1 MKKISL
7 LAGALLACCMQ
18 VNAQEFVST
27 EPQNKGVLLEEFT
40 GRTCGYCPD
49 GHKIA
54 NQIAATHP
62 GKFWS
67 VNIHTEGYF
76 SPTSYPNLNTTM
88 SETYRAAFGATG
100 FPCGVVNR
108 STASAVGRGEWTGKA
123 NQEFNQAAVCN
134 VAGQAVVNPVTRIA
148 KITVEVYY
156 TGNSEEANNY
166 LTVFMLQDS
175 IWGSQ
180 SGGQSNPDQY
190 VNGNYCHMHIF
201 RDVVTPAWGEQ
212 ITTTSAGTLISKE
225 YMYEIPESIGNPN
238 GVEVDLD
245 NISFLA
251 FVTEKQQGAATR
263 PVLNVN
269 ELTVVHGTEEAVYPF
284 ISGVTLASGVSCSEA
299 REFNVNIKNGG
310 VEAITSMKL
319 EAYVDG
325 EFATE
330 LDWEGNLVS
339 FTENPELIETIE
351 MEVNIPGGTHN
362 IEIKIVEA
370 NGTAFEFAR
379 EVTASFDEWAEVI
392 IEGEEEEF
400 TIDIMQDKYGN
411 QITWELLASDMTV
424 LASGGPYT
432 MLVGGSAS
440 TQLHQEKVTVAKG
453 ECVKFVIK
461 DAVGNGICCQYG
473 EGYYQIKDSQGNL
486 LIDGDGDFGSE
497 ASVLLSVT
505 DGVSVNETLT
515 TETYNIFP
523 NPVKDVLTVKGE
535 NMKQVVIYNSVGQM
549 VETINAESDEVRVNV
564 SAYNNG
570 MYLINVIDNNGE
582 MTTTKVSVLH

>member
-7 LAGALLACCMQ
+7 LAGALLACFMQ
-18 VNAQEFVST
+18 VNAQDFVST
-27 EPQNKGVLLEEFT
+27 APANRNVVIEEFT
-40 GRTCGYCPD
+40 GRNCGYCPD
-49 GHKIA
+49 GHVIA
-54 NQIAATHP
+54 NQIVHNNPDRVWA
-62 GKFWS
+62 
-67 VNIHTEGYF
+67 VNVHAGGF
-76 SPTSYPNLNTTM
+76 SPTSFPNLNTTE
-88 SETYRAAFGATG
+88 SNTILNGFGVSG
-100 FPCGVVNR
+100 FPSGAVNR
-108 STASAVGRGEWTGKA
+108 SDYTALNRGQWASAASQQMAQVAE
-123 NQEFNQAAVCN
+123 CN
-134 VAGQAVVNPVTRIA
+134 VAGQAVVNSATRVA

-166 LTVFMLQDS
+166 LTVMMLQDS
-175 IWGSQ
+175 IMGSQ
-180 SGGQSNPDQY
+180 AGGTSNPEQMI
-190 VNGNYCHMHIF
+190 NGQYCHMHIL
-201 RDVVTPAWGEQ
+201 RSTVTPTWGEQ
-212 ITTTSAGTLISKE
+212 IAPTTAGTLITKE
-225 YMYEIPESIGNPN
+225 YVYEIPEIIGNPN

-245 NISFLA
+245 NITFLA
-251 FVTEKQQGAATR
+251 IVTESVKTPGNATR
-263 PVLNVN
+263 PILNAC
-269 ELTVVHGTEEAVYPF
+269 ELTTLQGSEDAIFPYIAAVASASG
-284 ISGVTLASGVSCSEA
+284 ISCSQTRTFNVGVT
-299 REFNVNIKNGG
+299 NGG
-310 VEAITSMKL
+310 LEELTSLKF

-325 EFATE
+325 ELAKEQT
-330 LDWEGNLVS
+330 WEGSIASYTGTNV
-339 FTENPELIETIE
+339 E
-351 MEVNIPGGTHN
+351 MEFDVPGGSHN
-362 IEIKIVEA
+362 IEIRIVEA
-370 NGTAFEFAR
+370 NGTAFEFAK
-379 EVTASFDEWAEVI
+379 EITTTFDEWAEVI

-411 QITWELLASDMTV
+411 QITWELLASDMSV

-473 EGYYQIKDSQGNL
+473 EGYYQIKDSKGNL
-486 LIDGDGDFGSE
+486 LVDGDGDFGSE

-505 DGVSVNETLT
+505 DGTSVNETLT

-582 MTTTKVSVLH
+582 MTTSKISVLH

>member
-18 VNAQEFVST
+18 VNAQDFVST
-27 EPQNKGVLLEEFT
+27 APANRNVVIEEFT
-40 GRTCGYCPD
+40 GRNCGYCPD
-49 GHKIA
+49 GHVIA
-54 NQIAATHP
+54 NQIVHNNP
-62 GKFWS
+62 GRVWA
-67 VNIHTEGYF
+67 VNVHAGGF
-76 SPTSYPNLNTTM
+76 SPTSFPNLNTTE
-88 SETYRAAFGATG
+88 SNTILNGFGVSG
-100 FPCGVVNR
+100 FPSGAVNR
-108 STASAVGRGEWTGKA
+108 SDYTALNRGQWASAA
-123 NQEFNQAAVCN
+123 SQQMAQAAECN
-134 VAGQAVVNPVTRIA
+134 VAGQAVVNPTTRVA

-166 LTVFMLQDS
+166 LTVMMLQDS
-175 IWGSQ
+175 IMGSQ
-180 SGGQSNPDQY
+180 AGGTSNPEQMI
-190 VNGNYCHMHIF
+190 NGQYCHMHIL
-201 RDVVTPAWGEQ
+201 RSTVTPTWGEQ
-212 ITTTSAGTLISKE
+212 IAPTTAGTLITKE
-225 YMYEIPESIGNPN
+225 YVYEIPETIGNPN

-245 NISFLA
+245 NITFLA
-251 FVTEKQQGAATR
+251 IVTESVKTPGNATR
-263 PVLNVN
+263 PILNAC
-269 ELTVVHGTEEAVYPF
+269 ELTTLQGSEDAIFPYIAAVASASG
-284 ISGVTLASGVSCSEA
+284 ISCSQTRTFNVGVT
-299 REFNVNIKNGG
+299 NGG
-310 VEAITSMKL
+310 LEELTSLKF

-325 EFATE
+325 ELAKEQT
-330 LDWEGNLVS
+330 WEGSIASYAGTNV
-339 FTENPELIETIE
+339 E
-351 MEVNIPGGTHN
+351 MEFDVPGGSHN
-362 IEIKIVEA
+362 IEIRIVEA
-370 NGTAFEFAR
+370 NGTAFEFAK
-379 EVTASFDEWAEVI
+379 EITASFDEWAEVI

-411 QITWELLASDMTV
+411 QITWELLASDMSV

-473 EGYYQIKDSQGNL
+473 EGYYQIKDSKGNL
-486 LIDGDGDFGSE
+486 LVDGDGDFGSE

-582 MTTTKVSVLH
+582 MTTSKISVLH

>member
-7 LAGALLACCMQ
+7 LAGALLACFMQ

-49 GHKIA
+49 GHKVA

-67 VNIHTEGYF
+67 VNIHTAGYF
-76 SPTSYPNLNTTM
+76 SPTTYPNLNTTT

-134 VAGQAVVNPVTRIA
+134 VAGQVVINDATRIA
-148 KITVEVYY
+148 KINVEVYY
-156 TGNSEEANNY
+156 TGNSAEATNY

-180 SGGQSNPDQY
+180 SGGSSNPDQY

-269 ELTVVHGTEEAVYPF
+269 ELTVVHGTEEAIYPF
-284 ISGVTLASGVSCSEA
+284 LTDINSASGISCSET
-299 REFNVNIKNGG
+299 RTFNIGVINGG
-310 VEAITSMKL
+310 LDELTSLKF

-325 EFATE
+325 ELAKEQT
-330 LDWEGNLVS
+330 WEGSIASYAGINV
-339 FTENPELIETIE
+339 E
-351 MEVNIPGGTHN
+351 MEFDVPGGTHQV
-362 IEIKIVEA
+362 EVKIVEA
-370 NGTAFEFAR
+370 NGTAYEFAKATN
-379 EVTASFDEWAEVI
+379 VTFSEWAEVI
-392 IEGEEEEF
+392 VEGEEEEF

-411 QITWELLASDMTV
+411 QITWELLGSDGTA

-432 MLVGGSAS
+432 MLVGSSAS

-486 LIDGDGDFGSE
+486 LVDGDGDFGSE

-505 DGVSVNETLT
+505 DGVSVNETPA

-535 NMKQVVIYNSVGQM
+535 NMSQVVIYNSIGQM
-549 VETINAESDEVRVNV
+549 VETINATENEVKVNV
-564 SAYNNG
+564 NSYKNG
-570 MYLINVIDNNGE
+570 MYFINVIDNNGE

>member
-18 VNAQEFVST
+18 VNAQDFVST
-27 EPQNKGVLLEEFT
+27 APANRNVIIEEFT
-40 GRTCGYCPD
+40 GRSCGYCPD
-49 GHKIA
+49 GHVIA
-54 NQIAATHP
+54 NQIVHNNP
-62 GKFWS
+62 GRVWA
-67 VNIHTEGYF
+67 VNVHAGGF
-76 SPTSYPNLNTTM
+76 SPTSFPNLNTTE
-88 SETYRAAFGATG
+88 SNTILNGFGVSG
-100 FPCGVVNR
+100 FPSGAVNR
-108 STASAVGRGEWTGKA
+108 TDYTALNRGQWA
-123 NQEFNQAAVCN
+123 SVASQQMAQAAECN
-134 VAGQAVVNPVTRIA
+134 VAGQAVVNPATRVA

-156 TGNSEEANNY
+156 TGNSAEANNY
-166 LTVFMLQDS
+166 LTVMMLQDS
-175 IWGSQ
+175 IMGSQ
-180 SGGQSNPDQY
+180 AGGTSNPEQMI
-190 VNGNYCHMHIF
+190 NGQYCHMHIL
-201 RDVVTPAWGEQ
+201 RSTVTPTWGEE
-212 ITTTSAGTLISKE
+212 ITPTTAGTLITRE
-225 YMYEIPESIGNPN
+225 YVYEIPEVIGNPY

-245 NISFLA
+245 NITFLA
-251 FVTEKQQGAATR
+251 FVTESVKTPGNATR
-263 PVLNVN
+263 PILNAC
-269 ELTVVHGTEEAVYPF
+269 ELTTLQGSEDAIFPYIAAVASASG
-284 ISGVTLASGVSCSEA
+284 ISCSQTRTFNVGVT
-299 REFNVNIKNGG
+299 NGG
-310 VEAITSMKL
+310 LEELTSLKF

-325 EFATE
+325 ELAKEQT
-330 LDWEGNLVS
+330 WEGSIASYAGTNV
-339 FTENPELIETIE
+339 E
-351 MEVNIPGGTHN
+351 MEFDVPGGSHN
-362 IEIKIVEA
+362 IEIRIVEA
-370 NGTAFEFAR
+370 NGTAFEFAK
-379 EVTASFDEWAEVI
+379 EITASFDEWAEVI

-411 QITWELLASDMTV
+411 QISWELLGSDMSV
-424 LASGGPYT
+424 IASGGPYT

-486 LIDGDGDFGSE
+486 LVDGDGDFGSE

-505 DGVSVNETLT
+505 DGVSVNETPA

>member
-7 LAGALLACCMQ
+7 LAGALLACFMQ

-40 GRTCGYCPD
+40 GRTCGHCPD
-49 GHKIA
+49 GHKVA

-67 VNIHTEGYF
+67 VNIHTAGYF
-76 SPTSYPNLNTTM
+76 SPTTYPNLNTTT

-108 STASAVGRGEWTGKA
+108 STASAIGRGEWTGKA

-134 VAGQAVVNPVTRIA
+134 VAGQVVINDATRIA
-148 KITVEVYY
+148 KINVEVYY
-156 TGNSEEANNY
+156 TGNSAEATNY

-180 SGGQSNPDQY
+180 SGGSSNPDQY

-269 ELTVVHGTEEAVYPF
+269 ELTVVHGTEEAIYPF
-284 ISGVTLASGVSCSEA
+284 LTEINSASGISCSET
-299 REFNVNIKNGG
+299 RTFNIGVTNGG
-310 VEAITSMKL
+310 LDELTSLKF

-325 EFATE
+325 ELTKE
-330 LDWEGNLVS
+330 QTWEGS
-339 FTENPELIETIE
+339 IASYAGTQIE
-351 MEVNIPGGTHN
+351 MELDVPGGTHQV
-362 IEIKIVEA
+362 EVKIVEA
-370 NGTAFEFAR
+370 NGTAYEFAKATN
-379 EVTASFDEWAEVI
+379 VTFSEWAEVI

-411 QITWELLASDMTV
+411 QITWELLGSDMSV

-486 LIDGDGDFGSE
+486 LVDGDGDFGSE

-582 MTTTKVSVLH
+582 MTTSKISVLH

>member
-7 LAGALLACCMQ
+7 LAGALLACFMQ
-18 VNAQEFVST
+18 VNAQDFVST
-27 EPQNKGVLLEEFT
+27 EPQNKNVLIEEFT
-40 GRTCGYCPD
+40 GRNCGWCPD
-49 GHKIA
+49 GHVIA
-54 NQIAATHP
+54 NQICHDNPDRVWAM
-62 GKFWS
+62 
-67 VNIHTEGYF
+67 NIHAGGF
-76 SPTSYPNLNTTM
+76 SPNTFPNLNTTD
-88 SETYRAAFGATG
+88 GATICTGFAVTG
-100 FPCGVVNR
+100 FPAGVVNR
-108 STASAVGRGEWTGKA
+108 STATSIDRGQWAAKT
-123 NQEFNQAAVCN
+123 NQEMGLAAPCN
-134 VAGQAVVNPVTRIA
+134 IGGQAVVNVASRIA
-148 KITVEVYY
+148 MITVEVYY
-156 TGNSEEANNY
+156 TGNSAEATNY
-166 LTVFMLQDS
+166 LTVAMLQDS

-180 SGGQSNPDQY
+180 SGGSMNPEQY
-190 VNGNYCHMHIF
+190 VGGNYCHMHIL
-201 RDVVTPAWGEQ
+201 RDIITPTWGEE
-212 ITTTSAGTLISKE
+212 ITTTTAGTLVKRE
-225 YMYEIPESIGNPN
+225 YVYEIPETIGTPN

-245 NISFLA
+245 NITFLA
-251 FVTEKQQGAATR
+251 YVSEKQQGATTR
-263 PVLNVN
+263 PILNVN
-269 ELTVVHGTEEAVYPF
+269 ELTTLQGTQEPIYPF
-284 ISGVTLASGVSCSEA
+284 ISSVISASGISCSET
-299 REFNVNIKNGG
+299 RTFNIGVTNGG
-310 VEAITSMKL
+310 LEELTSLKF

-325 EFATE
+325 ELTKE
-330 LDWEGNLVS
+330 QTWEGSIVS
-339 FTENPELIETIE
+339 YAGTQIE
-351 MEVNIPGGTHN
+351 MELDVPGGTHQV
-362 IEIKIVEA
+362 EVKIVEA
-370 NGTAFEFAR
+370 NGTAYEFAKATN
-379 EVTASFDEWAEVI
+379 VTFSEWAEVI

-411 QITWELLASDMTV
+411 QITWELLGSDGTA

-473 EGYYQIKDSQGNL
+473 EGYYQIKDSKGNL
-486 LIDGDGDFGSE
+486 LVDGDGDFGSE

-564 SAYNNG
+564 STYNNG

-582 MTTTKVSVLH
+582 MTTSKISVLH